1 MCQWLTGGRGVGG
14 FCRFQKEISETKHYL
29 SYACLSGKKRGFLV
43 KRQIFIKILSTE
55 KTVPVPPRSTS
66 FRKWDAYY
74 NHSSSTVK
82 KPRMETMVA
91 NHHLSFYFLS
101 SIPHPPPPLQAIISR
116 YISSTSYHFSLPFL
130 PLLFNIAHFNPPH
143 TSYQFSVPSLHL
155 QAINSPFHLSLYKL
169 LCLCSIPLPA
179 AIIAQF

>member
-1 MCQWLTGGRGVGG
+1 MGQNYACCRMCQWLTGGRGVGG

-101 SIPHPPPPLQAIISR
+101 SIPHPPPPA
-116 YISSTSYHFSLPFL
+116 SYHFSLHLFYKLSFL
-130 PLLFNIAHFNPPH
+130 P
-143 TSYQFSVPSLHL
+143 
-155 QAINSPFHLSLYKL
+155 
-169 LCLCSIPLPA
+169 SIPPPTS
-179 AIIAQF
+179 